1 MKNFAYF
8 IIFIIVFIFSNT
20 SNAGE
25 LSIWDYKRDDFI
37 EESLLG
43 KNPLFEKQRQEK
55 IDKELEEL
63 LKIKLVPVTL
73 EECLKVAVDNNF
85 RIKEKTHTEKSYKWL
100 ERNAYAKFLPDFKYY
115 FSIQH
120 LQGTFLV
127 GNIIPTH
134 VDETPIQSYI
144 LVNWNVFNRG
154 KTFFD
159 VKEQRNLHKSAK
171 LLKDFSREEIIL
183 NTATNYYQLLRNKV
197 EVDIYKT
204 NLIDRKA
211 QYDLTKARYTVGVGT
226 KFDVYRAEAELA
238 KAKQQ
243 YITAFNTIRIS
254 QAKLANIMGID
265 ILIPI
270 YPADNMVVE
279 KSLLDCP
286 IENLVEYAK
295 SSRKDLEAE
304 RKRIEALKAART
316 GLYTEFIPD
325 ININYAYASYGTARA
340 GLYPSN
346 ALTLSVSAPLG
357 KNLGA
362 GTITQV
368 KAETENIK
376 AAQMALTQKTRDIEE
391 SVITS
396 NQNSLSAK
404 ERVEASKTEVFA
416 SGKSLESSIKLM
428 NAGIST
434 FLDVI
439 QAQGLKVNSQVGLAE
454 NITDYNIAQVQ
465 LLFDS
470 GIISIDNVLNG
481 YQQTP

>member
-1 MKNFAYF
+1 MKSFAL
-8 IIFIIVFIFSNT
+8 IFLFSFLMFLQMP
-20 SNAGE
+20 SNASE
-25 LSIWDYKRDDFI
+25 LNVWDYNRDDFVGDV
-37 EESLLG
+37 LLG
-43 KNPLFEKQRQEK
+43 KNPAFEKQKQER

-63 LKIKLVPVTL
+63 LKVKLIPVTL
-73 EECLKVAVDNNF
+73 EKCLKIAVDNNYT
-85 RIKEKTHTEKSYKWL
+85 IKEKTHTEKKYQWQK
-100 ERNAYAKFLPDFKYY
+100 RNAYSKFLPDFKYY

-127 GNIIPTH
+127 GNIVPTD

-159 VKEQRNLHKSAK
+159 VAEQRNLHKSAQ
-171 LLKDFSREEIIL
+171 LLKNFSREEVIL
-183 NTATNYYQLLRNKV
+183 NTATNYYKLLRNKV
-197 EVDIYKT
+197 EIDIYKT

-211 QYDLTKARYTVGVGT
+211 QYDLTQARYRVGVGT

-243 YITAFNTIRIS
+243 YISAFNTIRVS
-254 QAKLANIMGID
+254 QAKLANVMGIN
-265 ILIPI
+265 ILLPL
-270 YPADNMVVE
+270 YPADNTVKE
-279 KSLLDCP
+279 KALLDCP
-286 IENLVEYAK
+286 LENLVDYAK
-295 SSRKDLEAE
+295 VSRKDLEAE
-304 RKRIEALKAART
+304 RKRIEALKAARS
-316 GLYTEFIPD
+316 GLYSEFVPD
-325 ININYAYASYGTARA
+325 VNINYAYASYGTARA

-357 KNLGA
+357 KNLGV

-368 KAETENIK
+368 KAQTENIK
-376 AAQMALTQKTRDIEE
+376 AAQMALIQKTRDIEE
-391 SVITS
+391 TVLTS

-404 ERVEASKTEVFA
+404 ERVEAARTEVFA

-428 NAGIST
+428 NAGVST

-439 QAQGLKVNSQVGLAE
+439 QAQGLKVNSQVALAE

-465 LLFDS
+465 LLFDT

-481 YQQTP
+481 YHQTP

>member
-1 MKNFAYF
+1 MKKFALTF
-8 IIFIIVFIFSNT
+8 LLIILFFVNPV
-20 SNAGE
+20 NADE
-25 LSIWDYKRDDFI
+25 LNIWDYNRDDFVA
-37 EESLLG
+37 ETLLG
-43 KNPLFEKQRQEK
+43 KNSAFEKHKQEK

-73 EECLKVAVDNNF
+73 EECLKIAVDNNY

-100 ERNAYAKFLPDFKYY
+100 ERNAYSKFLPDFRYY

-127 GNIIPTH
+127 GNIVPTE

-159 VKEQRNLHKSAK
+159 VKEQTNLHKSAK
-171 LLKDFSREEIIL
+171 LLKDFSREEVIL
-183 NTATNYYQLLRNKV
+183 NTATNYYQLLQNKV

-211 QYDLTKARYTVGVGT
+211 QYDLTQARYVVGVGT

-243 YITAFNTIRIS
+243 YITAFNIIRVS
-254 QAKLANIMGID
+254 QAKLANVMGVD
-265 ILIPI
+265 IFIPL
-270 YPADNMVVE
+270 YPADNAVKE
-279 KSLLDCP
+279 KALLDCP
-286 IENLVEYAK
+286 VDNLVEYAK

-304 RKRIEALKAART
+304 RKRIEALKAEKNA
-316 GLYTEFIPD
+316 LYTEFIPD

-357 KNLGA
+357 KNLGVE
-362 GTITQV
+362 TITQV
-368 KAETENIK
+368 KASTENIK
-376 AAQMALTQKTRDIEE
+376 AAQMALIQKTRDIEQTI
-391 SVITS
+391 ITS

-404 ERVEASKTEVFA
+404 ERVEASRTEVFA

-428 NAGIST
+428 NAGVST

-439 QAQGLKVNSQVGLAE
+439 QAQGLKVNAQVGLAE

-481 YQQTP
+481 YRQTP

>member
-1 MKNFAYF
+1 M
-8 IIFIIVFIFSNT
+8 IFV
-20 SNAGE
+20 SNAATADE
-25 LSIWDYKRDDFI
+25 LNMWDYKRDDFI

-43 KNPLFEKQRQEK
+43 KNPLFEKQRQER
-55 IDKELEEL
+55 IDKELEKL
-63 LKIKLVPVTL
+63 LNVKLVPVNL
-73 EECLKVAVDNNF
+73 EECLKIAVDNNF
-85 RIKEKTHTEKSYKWL
+85 RIKEKKHIEKSYKWL
-100 ERNAYAKFLPDFKYY
+100 ERNAYSKFLPDFKYY

-120 LQGTFLV
+120 LKGTFLV
-127 GNIIPTH
+127 GNIVPTD
-134 VDETPIQSYI
+134 VDEIPIQSYI
-144 LVNWNVFNRG
+144 LLNWNVFNRG

-159 VKEQRNLHKSAK
+159 VKEQKNLHKSAA

-183 NTATNYYQLLRNKV
+183 NTTTNYYQLLRNKV

-238 KAKQQ
+238 QAKQQ

-270 YPADNMVVE
+270 YPADNKVIE
-279 KSLLDCP
+279 KSLLDTP
-286 IENLVEYAK
+286 VENLVEYARNA
-295 SSRKDLEAE
+295 RKDLEAE
-304 RKRIEALKAART
+304 RKRIEALKAARN

-325 ININYAYASYGTARA
+325 VNINYAYASYGTANA

-346 ALTLSVSAPLG
+346 AFTLSLSAPLG
-357 KNLGA
+357 KNLGV

-376 AAQMALTQKTRDIEE
+376 AAQMALEQKIRDVEQA
-391 SVITS
+391 VITS

-404 ERVEASKTEVFA
+404 ERVEAAKAELFA

-428 NAGIST
+428 NAGVST

-439 QAQGLKVNSQVGLAE
+439 QAQGMKVNSQVGLAE

-481 YQQTP
+481 CQQTP